1 MWSRAR
7 LIGKLCA
14 ILAYWAFNVFTRPP
28 MVCRAEGTDLLTE
41 TAGNTGSGKS
51 VLLVS
56 PEYEGVTESW
66 FSPEF
71 WGECAEP
78 VVAGGRGSAWF
89 VQSPDGPLVL
99 RHYRRGGFAA
109 RFSRRQYLFT
119 GYSRTRSFL
128 EFNLLSVLLEKGLPV
143 PKPVG
148 ALVSR
153 HGALTYEAA
162 ILIERITDG
171 VPMPEHAS
179 LDREDLW
186 RRVGMT
192 IGLFHREGLD
202 HVDMNCDNILVAGER
217 IYLIDFDRCRL
228 HTQAWGNAGWK
239 GDNLRRL
246 HRSVNKRIQ
255 SLSNQRRDNLWQVL
269 MAGYYES

>member
-1 MWSRAR
+1 M
-7 LIGKLCA
+7 
-14 ILAYWAFNVFTRPP
+14 
-28 MVCRAEGTDLLTE
+28 
-41 TAGNTGSGKS
+41 
-51 VLLVS
+51 LLVS

-78 VVAGGRGSAWF
+78 VGAGGRGSAWF
-89 VQSPDGPLVL
+89 IRSPGGQLVL

-109 RFSRRQYLFT
+109 RFSRRRYLFT

-128 EFNLLSVLLEKGLPV
+128 EFDLLSVLLDRGLPV

-162 ILIERITDG
+162 LLIERITDG
-171 VPMPEHAS
+171 VPMPEHAFLES
-179 LDREDLW
+179 DALW

-202 HVDMNCDNILVAGER
+202 HVDMNCDNVLVAGEKV
-217 IYLIDFDRCRL
+217 YLIDFDRCRL
-228 HTQAWGNAGWK
+228 HSEAREDAGWK

-255 SLSNQRRDNLWQVL
+255 SLSAQRRDELWQVL
-269 MAGYYES
+269 MAGYYEC

>member
-1 MWSRAR
+1 MVSRS
-7 LIGKLCA
+7 
-14 ILAYWAFNVFTRPP
+14 
-28 MVCRAEGTDLLTE
+28 EGTDLLTV
-41 TAGNTGSGKS
+41 TAANTGSGKS
-51 VLLVS
+51 VLLVA

-66 FSPEF
+66 FSPDF
-71 WGECAEP
+71 WGERAEP

-89 VQSPDGPLVL
+89 VSSPDGQLVL

-109 RFSRRQYLFT
+109 RFSRRRYLFT
-119 GYSRTRSFL
+119 GYSRTRSVA
-128 EFNLLSVLLEKGLPV
+128 EFNLLSALLAKGLPV
-143 PKPVG
+143 PRPVG

-162 ILIERITDG
+162 ILIERILDG
-171 VPMPEHAS
+171 VPMPEHSS
-179 LDREDLW
+179 LESEALW

-192 IGLFHREGLD
+192 IGLFHREGLN
-202 HVDMNCDNILVAGER
+202 HVDMNCDNILVAGEK

-228 HTQAWGNAGWK
+228 HTDPQEGAGWK
-239 GDNLRRL
+239 EENLRRL

-255 SLSNQRRDNLWQVL
+255 SLSNQRRDALWQVL

>member
-1 MWSRAR
+1 MWSRAG
-7 LIGKLCA
+7 LVGKLCA
-14 ILAYWAFNVFTRPP
+14 ILAYWAFYVFTRPS
-28 MVCRAEGTDLLTE
+28 MVCRFEGTDLLTA
-41 TAGNTGSGKS
+41 TADNTGSGRS
-51 VLLVS
+51 ALLVS
-56 PEYEGVTESW
+56 PEYNGVTESW
-66 FSPEF
+66 FSPEY
-71 WGECAEP
+71 WGERAEP
-78 VVAGGRGSAWF
+78 VVAGGRGRAWF
-89 VQSPDGPLVL
+89 VRSPDGQLVL

-109 RFSRRQYLFT
+109 RFSRRRYLFT

-128 EFNLLSVLLEKGLPV
+128 EFNLLSVLLDKGLPV

-162 ILIERITDG
+162 ILIERIPGG

-179 LDREDLW
+179 LESEVLW
-186 RRVGMT
+186 QRVGMT

-217 IYLIDFDRCRL
+217 VYLIDFDRCRL
-228 HTQAWGNAGWK
+228 HTEAREDAGWK

-246 HRSVNKRIQ
+246 RRSVNKRIQ
-255 SLSNQRRDNLWQVL
+255 SLSNQRRDDLWQVL
-269 MAGYYES
+269 MAGYYKS